1 MFIVWDSRGKRLTN
15 NIRFHINK
23 QFNTNVQ
30 YTYSIPLILHP
41 WYLYALMK
49 ESNAIPKSKSHWIS
63 TFLIVARRL
72 ETAAADEADGDGLVQ
87 WSRPQQHPV
96 KSQNEILMMSVC

>member
-1 MFIVWDSRGKRLTN
+1 M
-15 NIRFHINK
+15 
-23 QFNTNVQ
+23 
-30 YTYSIPLILHP
+30 YSTLILFHGSSMVS
-41 WYLYALMK
+41 ALMK

-63 TFLIVARRL
+63 TLLIVARRL

>member
-23 QFNTNVQ
+23 QLNTNVH
-30 YTYSIPLILHP
+30 YSIDHP
-41 WYLYALMK
+41 WYRYASMK

-63 TFLIVARRL
+63 TILIVAPRL
-72 ETAAADEADGDGLVQ
+72 VTAAADEADGGGLV
-87 WSRPQQHPV
+87 SHGRGGSSIPLNH
-96 KSQNEILMMSVC
+96 KMKY